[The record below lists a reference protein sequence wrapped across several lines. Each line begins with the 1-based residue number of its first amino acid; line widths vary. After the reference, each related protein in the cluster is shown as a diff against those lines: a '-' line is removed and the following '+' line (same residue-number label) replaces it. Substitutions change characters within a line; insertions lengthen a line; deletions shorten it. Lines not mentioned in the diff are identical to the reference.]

1 MLTIRNIDK
10 IANTHILGTEYHI
23 TRVTTPIPDS
33 YHMIIKSDVFN
44 HYMRLVLS
52 RVLEHNFVGEFYTLQ
67 LMDDTIGPNAVFPPM
82 TYPTFGFSPKNMKTP
97 NEFMKSIEDYFKH
110 LIEENYLKT

>member
-10 IANTHILGTEYHI
+10 IANTHIIGTEYDI
-23 TRVTTPIPDS
+23 IGVNTPFPNS
-33 YHMIIKSDVFN
+33 YHMIIYSDVFN

-52 RVLEHNFVGEFYTLQ
+52 RVLEHNLIGEFYTLQ
-67 LMDDTIGPNAVFPPM
+67 LVEDTTSPSAVFPPM
-82 TYPTFGFSPKNMKTP
+82 TYPTYGFSPKNMKTP
-97 NEFMKSIEDYFKH
+97 NEFMKSIEGYFKH

>member
-10 IANTHILGTEYHI
+10 IANTHIIGTEYDI
-23 TRVTTPIPDS
+23 IGVNTPFPNS
-33 YHMIIKSDVFN
+33 YHMIIYSDVFN

-52 RVLEHNFVGEFYTLQ
+52 RVLEHNLIGEFYTLQ
-67 LMDDTIGPNAVFPPM
+67 LVEYTTGPNAVFPPM
-82 TYPTFGFSPKNMKTP
+82 TYPTYGFSPKNMKTP

>member
-23 TRVTTPIPDS
+23 TRITTPIPES
-33 YHMIIKSDVFN
+33 YHMVIKSDTYN

-67 LMDDTIGPNAVFPPM
+67 LIDVATGPTAVFPPM
-82 TYPTFGFSPKNMKTP
+82 TYPSFGISPKDMKTP
-97 NEFMKSIEDYFKH
+97 NEFMKSIEKYFKH
-110 LIEENYLKT
+110 LIVGNYLKT

>member
-1 MLTIRNIDK
+1 MLTIQNIDK
-10 IANTHILGTEYHI
+10 ITNTHIIGTEYSI
-23 TRVTTPIPDS
+23 WRVSTALPRQ
-33 YHMIIKSDVFN
+33 YHMVIKSDISN

-52 RVLEHNFVGEFYTLQ
+52 RVLEHNLVGEFYTLQ
-67 LMDDTIGPNAVFPPM
+67 LMDDTTGPNAVFPPF

-97 NEFMKSIEDYFKH
+97 NDFMKSIEDYFKH

>member
-1 MLTIRNIDK
+1 MVIYS
-10 IANTHILGTEYHI
+10 A
-23 TRVTTPIPDS
+23 
-33 YHMIIKSDVFN
+33 VFN

-67 LMDDTIGPNAVFPPM
+67 LMDDTSDPNAVF
-82 TYPTFGFSPKNMKTP
+82 PTFGFSPKNMKTP

>member
-1 MLTIRNIDK
+1 MLTIQNIDK
-10 IANTHILGTEYHI
+10 ITNTHILGTEYRI
-23 TRVTTPIPDS
+23 WRVSTALPRQ
-33 YHMIIKSDVFN
+33 YHMVIKSDTYN

-67 LMDDTIGPNAVFPPM
+67 LMDDTTGPNAIFPPS

-110 LIEENYLKT
+110 LTEENYLKT

>member
-10 IANTHILGTEYHI
+10 IANTHILGTDYSIKRVCNHPTNTYHI
-23 TRVTTPIPDS
+23 
-33 YHMIIKSDVFN
+33 IIYSDVFK

-67 LMDDTIGPNAVFPPM
+67 LMDDTSGPNAMFPPF